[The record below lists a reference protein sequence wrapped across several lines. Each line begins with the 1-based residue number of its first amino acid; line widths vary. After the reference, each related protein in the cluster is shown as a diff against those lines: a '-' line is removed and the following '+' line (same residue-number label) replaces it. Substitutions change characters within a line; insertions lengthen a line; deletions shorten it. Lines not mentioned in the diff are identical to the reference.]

1 MTFGR
6 KDVPI
11 TRPDGGANVFGLA
24 EFLRD
29 DDLVS
34 HDGLVWKNR
43 FDSWRGRTYSE
54 QARHATRLLTASR
67 KGQIYGGT
75 EWRLDIIS
83 AVSGKN
89 CPLLAPG
96 RSERASS

>member
-24 EFLRD
+24 EFLCD

-43 FDSWRGRTYSE
+43 FDSCVREHIVNTLAMQRGF
-54 QARHATRLLTASR
+54 
-67 KGQIYGGT
+67 
-75 EWRLDIIS
+75 
-83 AVSGKN
+83 
-89 CPLLAPG
+89 
-96 RSERASS
+96 